1 MPRAGL
7 IMSDDHQAKLDRL
20 EAENGR
26 LRRAV
31 EELSILNEVAT
42 AVSSASSLHAVVDLV
57 VRKCVKHLRVEQAAV
72 LMLSG
77 PDEAAA
83 LRTMVR
89 KVEAD
94 MQSNPFRL
102 SDQVVGWIIKNQA
115 PLVIN
120 DVATDDRFRATTRQ
134 TDGVVYSLLCVPLR
148 LKGLLIGVLSVFNK
162 RGNEGF
168 TESDQRLLAI
178 IAAQSAQVIE
188 NARLGE
194 EEKALQLMQ
203 QELKMAHDI
212 QNKLLPTRPPT
223 IPGYQIAGRS
233 LAARNVGGDYYDY
246 FPAGERYAICLGD
259 VSGKGMPAALL
270 MACTQATVRGQTL
283 VESSAARCIER
294 SNKLLYQ
301 ITDSDKFVTLFF
313 ALLDPAG
320 RRLHYTNAGHNLPI
334 LLSDK
339 EVQPL
344 DVGGPVLSILA
355 SIPYQEAHL
364 DLHSGDLL
372 VIYSDGFSEAMNRRF
387 EEFGEERLL
396 EVVTAARDLFPEEVI
411 ERSFEAV
418 RQHAGGAPQ
427 TDDMTMVALKVE

>member
-1 MPRAGL
+1 
-7 IMSDDHQAKLDRL
+7 MSDDHHARLDRL
-20 EAENGR
+20 EAENAG

-42 AVSSASSLHAVVDLV
+42 AVSSASSLNEVIDLV

-77 PDEAAA
+77 QDEAAA

-89 KVEAD
+89 KVETD
-94 MQSNPFRL
+94 MQRNPFRL

-120 DVATDDRFRATTRQ
+120 DVATDDRFRAPIRQ
-134 TDGVVYSLLCVPLR
+134 TDGVVHSLLCVPLR
-148 LKGLLIGVLSVFNK
+148 LKGRLIGVLSVFNK
-162 RGNEGF
+162 RGKEGF

-212 QNKLLPTRPPT
+212 QNKLLPTEPPA
-223 IPGYQIAGRS
+223 IPGFRIAGRS

-246 FPAGERYAICLGD
+246 YPAGDRYAICLGD

-313 ALLDPAG
+313 ALLDPDC
-320 RRLHYTNAGHNLPI
+320 RRLHYTNAGHNPPI

-339 EVQPL
+339 QAQPL

-355 SIPYQEAHL
+355 SIPYQEAQL

-396 EVVTAARDLFPEEVI
+396 EVVTAARDLESSPEEVI

-418 RQHAGGAPQ
+418 RQHSGGAPQ

>member
-1 MPRAGL
+1 
-7 IMSDDHQAKLDRL
+7 MSDDHHARLDRL
-20 EAENGR
+20 EAENAG

-42 AVSSASSLHAVVDLV
+42 AVSSASSLNEVIDLV

-77 PDEAAA
+77 QDEAAA

-89 KVEAD
+89 KVETD
-94 MQSNPFRL
+94 MQRNPFRL

-120 DVATDDRFRATTRQ
+120 DVETDDRFRAPIRQ
-134 TDGVVYSLLCVPLR
+134 TDGVVHSLLCVPLR
-148 LKGLLIGVLSVFNK
+148 LKGSLIGVLSVFNK
-162 RGNEGF
+162 RGKEGF

-212 QNKLLPTRPPT
+212 QNKLLPTESPA
-223 IPGYQIAGRS
+223 IPGFRIAGRS

-246 FPAGERYAICLGD
+246 YPAGDRYAICLGD

-313 ALLDPAG
+313 ALLDPDG
-320 RRLHYTNAGHNLPI
+320 RRLHYTNAGHNPPI

-339 EVQPL
+339 QVQPL

-355 SIPYQEAHL
+355 SITYQQAHL

-396 EVVTAARDLFPEEVI
+396 EVITAARDLELSPEEVI

-418 RQHAGGAPQ
+418 RQHSGGAPQ

>member
-1 MPRAGL
+1 
-7 IMSDDHQAKLDRL
+7 MSDDHQAKLDRL
-20 EAENGR
+20 EAENAR

-42 AVSSASSLHAVVDLV
+42 AVSSASSLDAVVNLV

-89 KVEAD
+89 KVETD

-120 DVATDDRFRATTRQ
+120 DVATDDRFRVTTRQ
-134 TDGVVYSLLCVPLR
+134 TDGVVHSLLCVPLR
-148 LKGLLIGVLSVFNK
+148 YKGLLIGVLSVFNK
-162 RGNEGF
+162 QGNEGF
-168 TESDQRLLAI
+168 TEGDQRLLAI

-212 QNKLLPTRPPT
+212 QNKLLPTRPPA

-246 FPAGERYAICLGD
+246 FPSGDRYAICLGD

-283 VESSAARCIER
+283 AESSAARCIER
-294 SNKLLYQ
+294 SNALLYQ

-313 ALLDPAG
+313 AMLDPAG
-320 RRLHYTNAGHNLPI
+320 HRLHYTNAGHNPPI

-339 EVQPL
+339 KAQPL

-355 SIPYQEAHL
+355 SMPYQEAHL

-372 VIYSDGFSEAMNRRF
+372 VIYSDGFSEAMNCRF
-387 EEFGEERLL
+387 EEFGEDRLL
-396 EVVTAARDLFPEEVI
+396 EVVTAARGLSPEEVI

>member
-1 MPRAGL
+1 
-7 IMSDDHQAKLDRL
+7 MSDDHQAKLDRL
-20 EAENGR
+20 EAENAG

-42 AVSSASSLHAVVDLV
+42 AVSSASSLDAVIDLV

-77 PDEAAA
+77 QDEAAA

-89 KVEAD
+89 KVETD
-94 MQSNPFRL
+94 MQTNPFRL

-115 PLVIN
+115 PLIIN
-120 DVATDDRFRATTRQ
+120 DVATDDRFRAPTRQ
-134 TDGVVYSLLCVPLR
+134 TDGFVHSLLCVPLR
-148 LKGLLIGVLSVFNK
+148 LKGRLIGVLSVFNK
-162 RGNEGF
+162 RGKEGF

-212 QNKLLPTRPPT
+212 QNKLLPTKPPA
-223 IPGYQIAGRS
+223 IPGFRIAGRS

-246 FPAGERYAICLGD
+246 YPAGDRYAICLGD

-313 ALLDPAG
+313 ALLDPDG
-320 RRLHYTNAGHNLPI
+320 HRLHYTNAGHNPPI

-339 EVQPL
+339 QAQPL

-355 SIPYQEAHL
+355 SIPYQEAKL

-396 EVVTAARDLFPEEVI
+396 EVVTAARDLELSPEEVI

-418 RQHAGGAPQ
+418 RQHSDGAPQ

>member
-1 MPRAGL
+1 
-7 IMSDDHQAKLDRL
+7 MSDEHQAKLDRL
-20 EAENGR
+20 EAENAG

-42 AVSSASSLHAVVDLV
+42 AVSSASSLNAVIDLV

-77 PDEAAA
+77 QDEAAA

-89 KVEAD
+89 KVEKD
-94 MQSNPFRL
+94 MQRNPFRL

-120 DVATDDRFRATTRQ
+120 DVATDDRFRAPIRQ
-134 TDGVVYSLLCVPLR
+134 TDGVVHSLLCVPLR
-148 LKGLLIGVLSVFNK
+148 LKGRLIGVLSVFNK
-162 RGNEGF
+162 RGREGF

-188 NARLGE
+188 NVRLGE

-212 QNKLLPTRPPT
+212 QNKLLPTEPPA
-223 IPGYQIAGRS
+223 IPGFRIAGRS

-246 FPAGERYAICLGD
+246 YPAGDRYAICLGD

-313 ALLDPAG
+313 ALLDPDG
-320 RRLHYTNAGHNLPI
+320 RCLHYTNAGHNPPI

-339 EVQPL
+339 QVQPL

-355 SIPYQEAHL
+355 SIPYQQAHL

-396 EVVTAARDLFPEEVI
+396 EVITAARDLELSPEEVI

-418 RQHAGGAPQ
+418 RQHSGGAPQ

>member
-1 MPRAGL
+1 
-7 IMSDDHQAKLDRL
+7 MSDDHQARLDRL
-20 EAENGR
+20 EAENAG

-42 AVSSASSLHAVVDLV
+42 AVSSASSLDAVIDLV

-77 PDEAAA
+77 QDEAAA

-89 KVEAD
+89 KVETD
-94 MQSNPFRL
+94 MQRNPFRL

-115 PLVIN
+115 PLIIN
-120 DVATDDRFRATTRQ
+120 DVATDDRFRAPTRK
-134 TDGVVYSLLCVPLR
+134 TDGLVHSLLCVPLR
-148 LKGLLIGVLSVFNK
+148 LKGCLIGVLSVFNK
-162 RGNEGF
+162 RGREGF

-194 EEKALQLMQ
+194 EEKTLQLMQ

-212 QNKLLPTRPPT
+212 QNKLLPTRPPS
-223 IPGYQIAGRS
+223 IPGFRIAGRS

-246 FPAGERYAICLGD
+246 YPAGDRYAICLGD

-313 ALLDPAG
+313 ALLDPDG
-320 RRLHYTNAGHNLPI
+320 RRLHYTNAGHNPPI

-339 EVQPL
+339 QAQPL

-355 SIPYQEAHL
+355 SIPYQEAKL

-396 EVVTAARDLFPEEVI
+396 EVVTAARDLGLSPEELI

-418 RQHAGGAPQ
+418 RQHSDGAPQ

>member
-1 MPRAGL
+1 
-7 IMSDDHQAKLDRL
+7 MSDDHQARLDRL
-20 EAENGR
+20 EAENAG

-42 AVSSASSLHAVVDLV
+42 AVSSASSLNAVIDLV

-77 PDEAAA
+77 QDEAAA
-83 LRTMVR
+83 LLTMVR
-89 KVEAD
+89 KVETD
-94 MQSNPFRL
+94 MQRNPFRL

-120 DVATDDRFRATTRQ
+120 DIATDDRFRAPIRQ
-134 TDGVVYSLLCVPLR
+134 TAGVVHSLLCVPLR
-148 LKGLLIGVLSVFNK
+148 LKGQLIGVLSVFNK
-162 RGNEGF
+162 RGREGF

-178 IAAQSAQVIE
+178 IATQSAQVIE

-212 QNKLLPTRPPT
+212 QNKLLPTKPPA
-223 IPGYQIAGRS
+223 IPGFRIAGRS

-246 FPAGERYAICLGD
+246 YPAGDRYAICLGD

-313 ALLDPAG
+313 ALLDPDG
-320 RRLHYTNAGHNLPI
+320 RRLHYTNAGHNPPI

-339 EVQPL
+339 QVQPL

-355 SIPYQEAHL
+355 SIPYQQAHL

-396 EVVTAARDLFPEEVI
+396 EVITAARDLELSPEEVI

-418 RQHAGGAPQ
+418 RQHSGGAPQ

>member
-1 MPRAGL
+1 
-7 IMSDDHQAKLDRL
+7 MSDDHQAKLDRL

-42 AVSSASSLHAVVDLV
+42 AVSSASSLDAVVDLV

-120 DVATDDRFRATTRQ
+120 DVATDDRFRAATRQ

-396 EVVTAARDLFPEEVI
+396 EVVTAARDLSPEEVI

-418 RQHAGGAPQ
+418 RQHSGGAPQ

>member
-1 MPRAGL
+1 
-7 IMSDDHQAKLDRL
+7 MSDDHQARLDRL
-20 EAENGR
+20 EAENAG

-31 EELSILNEVAT
+31 EELSILNEVAI
-42 AVSSASSLHAVVDLV
+42 AVSSASSLDAVIDLV

-77 PDEAAA
+77 QDEAAA

-89 KVEAD
+89 KVETD
-94 MQSNPFRL
+94 MQTNPFRL

-115 PLVIN
+115 PLIIN
-120 DVATDDRFRATTRQ
+120 DVATDDRFRAPIRQ
-134 TDGVVYSLLCVPLR
+134 TDGVVHSLLCVPLR
-148 LKGLLIGVLSVFNK
+148 LKGRLIGVLSVFNK
-162 RGNEGF
+162 RGKEGF

-212 QNKLLPTRPPT
+212 QNKLLPTKPPA
-223 IPGYQIAGRS
+223 IPGFRIAGRS

-246 FPAGERYAICLGD
+246 YPAGDRYAICLGD

-313 ALLDPAG
+313 ALLDPDG
-320 RRLHYTNAGHNLPI
+320 RRLHYTNAGHNPPI

-339 EVQPL
+339 QVQPL

-355 SIPYQEAHL
+355 SIPYQQAHL

-396 EVVTAARDLFPEEVI
+396 EVITAARDLELSPEEVI

-418 RQHAGGAPQ
+418 RQHSGGAPQ

>member
-1 MPRAGL
+1 
-7 IMSDDHQAKLDRL
+7 MSDDHQAKLDRL
-20 EAENGR
+20 EAENAG

-42 AVSSASSLHAVVDLV
+42 AVSSASSLNAVIDLV

-77 PDEAAA
+77 QDEAAA

-89 KVEAD
+89 KVETD
-94 MQSNPFRL
+94 MQRNPFRL

-120 DVATDDRFRATTRQ
+120 DIATDDRFRAPIRQ
-134 TDGVVYSLLCVPLR
+134 TDGVAHSLLCVPLR
-148 LKGLLIGVLSVFNK
+148 LKGQLIGVLSVFNK
-162 RGNEGF
+162 RAKEGF

-178 IAAQSAQVIE
+178 IAAQSAQVVE

-212 QNKLLPTRPPT
+212 QNKLLPTRPPA
-223 IPGYQIAGRS
+223 IPGFRIAGRA

-246 FPAGERYAICLGD
+246 YPAGGRYAICLGD

-270 MACTQATVRGQTL
+270 MAYTQATVRGQTL
-283 VESSAARCIER
+283 VDSSAARCIER
-294 SNKLLYQ
+294 SNELLYQ

-320 RRLHYTNAGHNLPI
+320 RRLHYTNAGHNPPI

-339 EVQPL
+339 EAQPL

-355 SIPYQEAHL
+355 SIPYQEAQL

-396 EVVTAARDLFPEEVI
+396 EVVTAARDSSPEEVI

-418 RQHAGGAPQ
+418 RQYSGGAPQ

>member
-1 MPRAGL
+1 
-7 IMSDDHQAKLDRL
+7 MSDDHHARLDRL
-20 EAENGR
+20 EAENAG

-42 AVSSASSLHAVVDLV
+42 AVSSASSLNEVIDLV

-77 PDEAAA
+77 QDEAAA

-89 KVEAD
+89 KVETD
-94 MQSNPFRL
+94 MQRNPFRL

-120 DVATDDRFRATTRQ
+120 DVATDDRFRAPIRQ
-134 TDGVVYSLLCVPLR
+134 TDGVVHSLLCVPLR
-148 LKGLLIGVLSVFNK
+148 LKGSLIGVLSVFNK
-162 RGNEGF
+162 RGKEGF

-212 QNKLLPTRPPT
+212 QNKLLPTESPA
-223 IPGYQIAGRS
+223 IPGFRIAGRS

-246 FPAGERYAICLGD
+246 YPAGDRYAICLGD

-313 ALLDPAG
+313 ALLDPDG
-320 RRLHYTNAGHNLPI
+320 RRLHYTNAGHNPPI

-339 EVQPL
+339 QVQPL

-355 SIPYQEAHL
+355 SITYQQAHL

-396 EVVTAARDLFPEEVI
+396 EVITAARDLELSPEEVI

-418 RQHAGGAPQ
+418 RQHSGGAPQ

>member
-1 MPRAGL
+1 
-7 IMSDDHQAKLDRL
+7 MSDDHHARLDRL
-20 EAENGR
+20 EAENAG

-42 AVSSASSLHAVVDLV
+42 AVSSASSLNEVIDLV

-77 PDEAAA
+77 QDEAAA

-89 KVEAD
+89 KVETD
-94 MQSNPFRL
+94 MQRNPFRL

-120 DVATDDRFRATTRQ
+120 DVATDDRFRAPIRQ
-134 TDGVVYSLLCVPLR
+134 TDGVVHSLLCVPLR
-148 LKGLLIGVLSVFNK
+148 LKGSLIGVLSVFNK
-162 RGNEGF
+162 RGKEGF

-212 QNKLLPTRPPT
+212 QNKLLPTEPPA
-223 IPGYQIAGRS
+223 IPGFRIAGRS

-246 FPAGERYAICLGD
+246 YPAGDRYAICLGD

-313 ALLDPAG
+313 ALLDPDG
-320 RRLHYTNAGHNLPI
+320 RRLHYTNAGHNPPI

-339 EVQPL
+339 QVQPL

-355 SIPYQEAHL
+355 SIPYQQAHL

-396 EVVTAARDLFPEEVI
+396 EVITAARDLELSPEEVI

-418 RQHAGGAPQ
+418 RQHSGGAPQ

>member
-1 MPRAGL
+1 
-7 IMSDDHQAKLDRL
+7 MSDNHQARLDRL
-20 EAENGR
+20 EAENAG

-42 AVSSASSLHAVVDLV
+42 AVSSASSLDAVIDLV

-77 PDEAAA
+77 QDEAAA

-89 KVEAD
+89 KVETD
-94 MQSNPFRL
+94 MQRNPFRL

-115 PLVIN
+115 PLIIN
-120 DVATDDRFRATTRQ
+120 DVATDDRFRAPTRK
-134 TDGVVYSLLCVPLR
+134 TDGLVHSLLCVPLR
-148 LKGLLIGVLSVFNK
+148 LKGCLIGVLSVFNK
-162 RGNEGF
+162 RGREGF

-212 QNKLLPTRPPT
+212 QNKLLPTRPPS
-223 IPGYQIAGRS
+223 IPGFRIAGRS

-246 FPAGERYAICLGD
+246 YPAGDRYAICLGD

-313 ALLDPAG
+313 ALLDPDA
-320 RRLHYTNAGHNLPI
+320 RRLHYTNAGHNPPI

-339 EVQPL
+339 QAQPL

-355 SIPYQEAHL
+355 SIPYQEAKL

-396 EVVTAARDLFPEEVI
+396 EVVTAARDLGLSPEELI

-418 RQHAGGAPQ
+418 RQHSGGAPQ
-427 TDDMTMVALKVE
+427 TDDMTMVALKVD

>member
-1 MPRAGL
+1 
-7 IMSDDHQAKLDRL
+7 MSDDHQARLDRL
-20 EAENGR
+20 EAENAG

-42 AVSSASSLHAVVDLV
+42 AVSSASSLNEVIDLV

-77 PDEAAA
+77 QDEAAA

-89 KVEAD
+89 KVETD
-94 MQSNPFRL
+94 MQRNPFRL

-120 DVATDDRFRATTRQ
+120 DVATDDRFRAPIRQ
-134 TDGVVYSLLCVPLR
+134 TDGVVHSLLCVPLR
-148 LKGLLIGVLSVFNK
+148 LKGRLIGVLSVFNK
-162 RGNEGF
+162 RGKEGF

-212 QNKLLPTRPPT
+212 QNKLLPTEPPA
-223 IPGYQIAGRS
+223 IPGFRIAGRS

-246 FPAGERYAICLGD
+246 YPAGDRYAICLGD

-313 ALLDPAG
+313 ALLDPDG
-320 RRLHYTNAGHNLPI
+320 RRLHYTNAGHNPPI

-339 EVQPL
+339 QAQPL

-355 SIPYQEAHL
+355 SIPYQEAKL

-396 EVVTAARDLFPEEVI
+396 EVVTAARDLELSPEEVI

-418 RQHAGGAPQ
+418 RQHSDGAPQ

>member
-1 MPRAGL
+1 
-7 IMSDDHQAKLDRL
+7 MSDDHHARLDRL
-20 EAENGR
+20 EAENAG

-42 AVSSASSLHAVVDLV
+42 AVSSASSLNEVIDLV

-77 PDEAAA
+77 QDEAAA

-89 KVEAD
+89 KVETD
-94 MQSNPFRL
+94 MQRNPFRL

-120 DVATDDRFRATTRQ
+120 DVATDDRFRAPIRQ
-134 TDGVVYSLLCVPLR
+134 TDGVVHSLLCVPLR
-148 LKGLLIGVLSVFNK
+148 LKGRLIGVLSVFNK
-162 RGNEGF
+162 RGKEGF

-212 QNKLLPTRPPT
+212 QNKLLPTESPA
-223 IPGYQIAGRS
+223 IPGFRIAGRS

-246 FPAGERYAICLGD
+246 YPAGDRYAICLGD

-313 ALLDPAG
+313 ALLDPDG
-320 RRLHYTNAGHNLPI
+320 RRLHYTNAGHNPPI

-339 EVQPL
+339 QVQPL

-355 SIPYQEAHL
+355 SITYQQAHL

-396 EVVTAARDLFPEEVI
+396 EVITAARDLELSPEEVI

-418 RQHAGGAPQ
+418 RQHSGGAPQ

>member
-1 MPRAGL
+1 
-7 IMSDDHQAKLDRL
+7 MSDDLQARLDRL
-20 EAENGR
+20 EAENAG

-42 AVSSASSLHAVVDLV
+42 AVSSASSLNEVIDLV

-77 PDEAAA
+77 QDEAAA

-89 KVEAD
+89 KVETD
-94 MQSNPFRL
+94 MQRNPFRL

-120 DVATDDRFRATTRQ
+120 DVATDDRFRAPIRQ
-134 TDGVVYSLLCVPLR
+134 TDGVVHSLLCVPLR
-148 LKGLLIGVLSVFNK
+148 LKGRLIGALSVFNK
-162 RGNEGF
+162 REKEGF

-212 QNKLLPTRPPT
+212 QNKLLPTKPPA
-223 IPGYQIAGRS
+223 IPGFRIAGRS

-246 FPAGERYAICLGD
+246 YPAGDCYAICLGD

-313 ALLDPAG
+313 ALLDPEG
-320 RRLHYTNAGHNLPI
+320 RRLHYTNAGHNPPI

-339 EVQPL
+339 QVQPL

-355 SIPYQEAHL
+355 SIPYQQAHL

-396 EVVTAARDLFPEEVI
+396 EVITAARDLELSPEEMI

-418 RQHAGGAPQ
+418 RQHSGGAPQ

>member
-1 MPRAGL
+1 
-7 IMSDDHQAKLDRL
+7 MSDDHHARLDRL
-20 EAENGR
+20 EAENAG

-42 AVSSASSLHAVVDLV
+42 AVSSASSLNEVIDLV

-77 PDEAAA
+77 QDEAAA

-89 KVEAD
+89 KVETD
-94 MQSNPFRL
+94 MQRNPFRL

-120 DVATDDRFRATTRQ
+120 DVATDDRFRAPIRQ
-134 TDGVVYSLLCVPLR
+134 TDGVVHSLLCVPLR
-148 LKGLLIGVLSVFNK
+148 LKGRLIGVLSVFNK
-162 RGNEGF
+162 RGKEGF

-212 QNKLLPTRPPT
+212 QNKLLPTEPPA
-223 IPGYQIAGRS
+223 IPGFRIAGRS

-246 FPAGERYAICLGD
+246 YPAGDRYAICLGD

-313 ALLDPAG
+313 ALLDPDG
-320 RRLHYTNAGHNLPI
+320 RRLHYTNAGHNPPI

-339 EVQPL
+339 QAQPL

-355 SIPYQEAHL
+355 SIPYQEAKL

-396 EVVTAARDLFPEEVI
+396 EVVTAARDLELSPEEVI

-418 RQHAGGAPQ
+418 RQHSGGAPQ

>member
-1 MPRAGL
+1 
-7 IMSDDHQAKLDRL
+7 MSDNHQARLDRL
-20 EAENGR
+20 EAENAG

-42 AVSSASSLHAVVDLV
+42 AVSSASSLDSVIDLV

-77 PDEAAA
+77 QDEAAA

-89 KVEAD
+89 KVETD
-94 MQSNPFRL
+94 MQRNPFRL

-115 PLVIN
+115 PLIIN
-120 DVATDDRFRATTRQ
+120 DVATDDRFRAPTRK
-134 TDGVVYSLLCVPLR
+134 TDGLVHSLLCVPLR
-148 LKGLLIGVLSVFNK
+148 LKGCLIGVLSVFNK
-162 RGNEGF
+162 RGREGF

-212 QNKLLPTRPPT
+212 QNKLLPTRPPS
-223 IPGYQIAGRS
+223 IPGFRIAGRS

-246 FPAGERYAICLGD
+246 YPAGDRYAICLGD

-283 VESSAARCIER
+283 VELSAARCIER

-313 ALLDPAG
+313 ALLDPDG
-320 RRLHYTNAGHNLPI
+320 RRLHYTNAGHNPPI

-339 EVQPL
+339 QAQPL

-355 SIPYQEAHL
+355 SIPYQEAKL

-387 EEFGEERLL
+387 EEFGEKRLL
-396 EVVTAARDLFPEEVI
+396 EVVTAARDLGLSPEELI

-418 RQHAGGAPQ
+418 RQHSDGAPQ